1 MSFRAQGGVDS
12 FSSALTDLIRDAE
25 VEDLELS
32 TSPGDVWT
40 HVEPRS
46 AEVPPEGWKLHIS
59 AIPSTALDVLRRA
72 FPLLVAESV
81 AFKIAAHER
90 NLYELNQGA
99 GGRSQVGKFI
109 TVYPRDDDQAVRL
122 AVALD
127 KATTGMRGPRVPSD
141 RALSPTSLVHYR
153 YGDFLM
159 SGDPRDASK
168 ASKPPPQDPFELQG
182 VVVPSEQKLIASR
195 YLITSTLHRSIRGA
209 IHLAVEVTE
218 GKTCVL
224 KRAWR
229 DACAMPDGTDARD
242 RLREEAGLM
251 RRLSGDPH
259 FPEVWDV
266 VEHEQDLFL
275 VMEYV
280 SGPTLAARVHED
292 TSGGH
297 PLPVEETKAV
307 ARELA
312 DALEKMHGLGIVHRD
327 LSPANV
333 IIRADGGI
341 SLVDFELA
349 LPIGSQNEGFGAGT
363 SGYMS
368 PEQAEAAP
376 ATVADDIYA
385 LGALLYLAAT
395 GTDPDHSPNPEPTPA
410 DLTQVP
416 QELALVISNC
426 LKREPGARW
435 DSMSSLRNALDR

>member
-1 MSFRAQGGVDS
+1 VLA
-12 FSSALTDLIRDAE
+12 DLIKDAGADE
-25 VEDLELS
+25 LELS
-32 TSPGDVWT
+32 TGPGDVWI

-59 AIPSTALDVLRRA
+59 AIPSTAPDVLRRA
-72 FPLLVAESV
+72 FPLLLAEGV
-81 AFKIAAHER
+81 AFKLAAHER

-109 TVYPRDDDQAVRL
+109 TVYPRNDDQAVRL

-127 KATTGMRGPRVPSD
+127 AATAGLRGPRVPSD
-141 RALSPTSLVHYR
+141 RPLSPTSLVHYR
-153 YGDFLM
+153 YGDFLTD
-159 SGDPRDASK
+159 GDPGNARP
-168 ASKPPPQDPFELQG
+168 ASKPSPQDPFELKG
-182 VVVPSEQKLIASR
+182 VILPSEQKLIASR

-209 IHLAVEVTE
+209 IHLAVEVTQA
-218 GKTCVL
+218 KTCVL

-242 RLREEAGLM
+242 RLREEADLM

-297 PLPVEETKAV
+297 PLPVEETKAI

-333 IIRADGGI
+333 IIRADGGV

-349 LPIGSQNEGFGAGT
+349 LPIGSRNEGFGAGT

-376 ATVADDIYA
+376 ASVADDIYA

-395 GTDPDHSPNPEPTPA
+395 GTDPDPEFHPDPPQA
-410 DLTQVP
+410 DLTRVP
-416 QELALVISNC
+416 QELALVITGC
-426 LKREPGARW
+426 LERDPGARW
-435 DSMSSLRNALDR
+435 ESMSSLRNALDR